1 MNTVTSFT
9 QKILESR
16 AKDDFRIGFITDI
29 MFGDDFGGSKP
40 ERKFEFEGDNGKKET
55 LVLRKARPMDS
66 FQYLKLASYEDT
78 VLTIENNIQNIQR
91 LKRNGSGMQGMPPIN
106 NVWVI
111 IFTIDENDNISMN
124 SYLNPDANDCSDI
137 IKSKKTICFTSFII
151 EYKLEKEIE
160 NLGSEVL
167 EFTFMSPMDEN
178 NINEYKELA
187 LQQEINMLENT
198 FFIKFDK
205 NKIEH

>member
-66 FQYLKLASYEDT
+66 FQYLKLASYDDT

-111 IFTIDENDNISMN
+111 ILTIDENDNISMN
-124 SYLNPDANDCSDI
+124 SYLNPDSNDCSDI

-205 NKIEH
+205 NKIER

>member
-1 MNTVTSFT
+1 MNTVTNFT
-9 QKILESR
+9 KKILESR
-16 AKDDFRIGFITDI
+16 AEDDFRIGFITDI

-55 LVLRKARPMDS
+55 IVLRKAQPMDT
-66 FQYLKLASYEDT
+66 FQYIKLANFEDT

-91 LKRNGSGMQGMPPIN
+91 MKRNGAGMNGMPPIN

-137 IKSKKTICFTSFII
+137 IKSKKQICFTSFII
-151 EYKLEKEIE
+151 EYKFDKPIE
-160 NLGSEVL
+160 GIGSEVL

-178 NINEYKELA
+178 NIEEYKELA
-187 LQQEINMLENT
+187 LKQEIKMLENT

-205 NKIEH
+205 DKIK

>member
-66 FQYLKLASYEDT
+66 FQYLKLASYDDT
-78 VLTIENNIQNIQR
+78 VLTIENNIQNVQR

-205 NKIEH
+205 NKIER

>member
-66 FQYLKLASYEDT
+66 FQYLKLASYDDT

-111 IFTIDENDNISMN
+111 ILTIDENDNISMN

-205 NKIEH
+205 NKIER

>member
-1 MNTVTSFT
+1 MNTVTNFT
-9 QKILESR
+9 KKILESR
-16 AKDDFRIGFITDI
+16 AEDDFRIGFITDI

-40 ERKFEFEGDNGKKET
+40 ERKFEFDGDNGKKET
-55 LVLRKARPMDS
+55 IVLRKAQPMDT
-66 FQYLKLASYEDT
+66 FQYIKLANFEDT

-91 LKRNGSGMQGMPPIN
+91 MKRNGAGMNGMPPIN

-137 IKSKKTICFTSFII
+137 IKSKKQICFTSFII
-151 EYKLEKEIE
+151 EYKLDKPIE
-160 NLGSEVL
+160 GIGSEVL

-178 NINEYKELA
+178 NIEEYKELA
-187 LQQEINMLENT
+187 LKQEIKMLENT

-205 NKIEH
+205 DKIK

>member
-66 FQYLKLASYEDT
+66 FQYLKLASYDDT

-205 NKIEH
+205 NKIER

>member
-66 FQYLKLASYEDT
+66 FQYLKLASYDDT

-198 FFIKFDK
+198 FFIKIDK
-205 NKIEH
+205 NKIER